1 MIIYITKY
9 ILTNLLTFKLSS
21 HMEDRNYA
29 KNVEHLE
36 KDLNEEMDEEVKEE
50 VDEYRDEHQDEY
62 EDEEVEEHFD
72 KYYNG
77 EYTDYWNKIYDGE
90 TIILGDGDS
99 YAAKT
104 MREDHT
110 ELLLASACLKHKKVL
125 PILKRMIKPEM
136 FFIKRYRIIY
146 EVMLE
151 LNKEHKTANPFTA
164 QNRLLRKGLL
174 EAIGGADAI
183 DELCAPMVSEIDV
196 RGLAKRLLAFYVV
209 NTFDDKFYTDV
220 ESIVYSDADVED
232 KLYDIKKIIDR
243 LSEPDNGK
251 KHVRNM
257 DELIN
262 DTIEQAYERSAKYYQ
277 TKKAPEI

>member
-1 MIIYITKY
+1 
-9 ILTNLLTFKLSS
+9 
-21 HMEDRNYA
+21 MEDRNYA
-29 KNVEHLE
+29 KNEEHLE
-36 KDLNEEMDEEVKEE
+36 KGLNEEMNEEVDEE
-50 VDEYRDEHQDEY
+50 VDEYQDEY
-62 EDEEVEEHFD
+62 QDEEVEEHFD

-77 EYTDYWNKIYDGE
+77 EYTDYWNQYYDGE

-232 KLYDIKKIIDR
+232 KLCDIKKTMNY
-243 LSEPDNGK
+243 LYKLDNSK
-251 KHVRNM
+251 NTYATRV
-257 DELIN
+257 
-262 DTIEQAYERSAKYYQ
+262 S
-277 TKKAPEI
+277 